1 MLNITLFSQTLWN
14 VIGDEFEY
22 SLISVAKKLTESRIF
37 GCQGYFRV
45 KLFCKTIWRKW
56 GYLVVMAAEWLRF
69 WTLKHLN
76 LVPQSIELFCY
87 KFWGYLAFLYIKA
100 QIIPQCHVR
109 HEIFYFV
116 IDFHM
121 HIYILKSLYLDP
133 DILLQN
139 FYAVSYQL
147 I

>member
-1 MLNITLFSQTLWN
+1 MLNIALFSQSLWN
-14 VIGDEFEY
+14 VIGGEFEY
-22 SLISVAKKLTESRIF
+22 SLISVAKKLTESQIF
-37 GCQGYFRV
+37 GCQGYFRA

-56 GYLVVMAAEWLRF
+56 GYLVVMAAVGLRF

-87 KFWGYLAFLYIKA
+87 KFWGYL
-100 QIIPQCHVR
+100 QTIPECNVR

-121 HIYILKSLYLDP
+121 HIYILKSLHLDP
-133 DILLQN
+133 DILLTDMGP
-139 FYAVSYQL
+139 L
-147 I
+147 